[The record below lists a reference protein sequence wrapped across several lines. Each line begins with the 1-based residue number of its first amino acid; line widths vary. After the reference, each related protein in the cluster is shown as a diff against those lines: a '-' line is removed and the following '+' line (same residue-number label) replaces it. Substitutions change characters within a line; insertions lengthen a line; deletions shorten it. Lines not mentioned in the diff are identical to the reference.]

1 MKLLKGVF
9 EDCLIKRLFTKVCV
23 CVCVCSVISDFVT
36 HWLQPTRLL
45 CPWNF
50 LGKNQTPLS
59 MEFFRQEYWSRLP
72 LPPPGIFPIQGLN
85 LHLLHLLHW
94 QADSLALCHL
104 REGKTPWA
112 KIREELYPPP
122 NPPSASSLKRQGEGQ
137 SLECGQSS
145 CNCSSCG
152 LCLAKAN
159 PH

>member
-23 CVCVCSVISDFVT
+23 CVCVCSVMSDFVT
-36 HWLQPTRLL
+36 PLAVAH
-45 CPWNF
+45 
-50 LGKNQTPLS
+50 QTPLS

-72 LPPPGIFPIQGLN
+72 LPPPGIFPTQGLN
-85 LHLLHLLHW
+85 LRLLHLRHW
-94 QADSLALCHL
+94 QADSLPLCHL

-137 SLECGQSS
+137 SLECAQSS